1 MEKNYAIMFADVAGS
16 TSIYESMGNEIA
28 ERLIGDC
35 VQLMI
40 DITNSNNGC
49 VIKTIGDEVMSS
61 FPTANDATNAAIE
74 IQKQITIPDSDTG
87 TKLEVRIGM
96 HFGNA
101 IMKDD
106 DLFGDAVN
114 TAARMGG
121 IAKAGQ
127 IITTEYLVST
137 LDEKKKSSSRLFD
150 TAKVKGKEEELKIF
164 QIDWEEKG
172 NVTKFAS
179 TEDISKISNAK
190 GTIILKFAGEERIYT
205 DSDIRS
211 PIVIGRDDTCGIAV
225 NANFASRAHVN
236 LEYRRG
242 KFVLVDHSTN
252 GTYIKFNGQ
261 DEVFI
266 RREELPLL
274 NDGVINLGEVFS
286 EATPGQISFSILQKD

>member
-1 MEKNYAIMFADVAGS
+1 VEKDYAIMFADVAGS

-28 ERLIGDC
+28 ERLIGNC
-35 VQLMI
+35 VQGMI
-40 DITNSNNGC
+40 DITRKNNGH

-61 FPTANDATNAAIE
+61 FPTADDAANAAIE
-74 IQKQITIPDSDTG
+74 IQKKTEIADSETG
-87 TKLEVRIGM
+87 RKLEIRIGM
-96 HFGNA
+96 HFGTA
-101 IMKDD
+101 IMKDN
-106 DLFGDAVN
+106 DLFGDSVN

-137 LDEKKKSSSRLFD
+137 LDEKKKAAARLFD

-164 QIDWEEKG
+164 QIDWEEEG

-179 TEDISKISNAK
+179 SDDISKITNAK
-190 GTIILKFAGEERIYT
+190 GTILLKFAGEERFYT
-205 DSDIRS
+205 DSDFKS
-211 PIVIGRDDTCGIAV
+211 PVVIGRDASCNIAI
-225 NANFASRAHVN
+225 NAGYASRAHVN

-252 GTYIKFNGQ
+252 GTYVQFKGQ
-261 DEVFI
+261 DEIFI

-274 NDGVINLGEVFS
+274 GDGVFNLGEVIS
-286 EATPGQISFSILQKD
+286 EETPGQISFTILQT

>member
-16 TSIYESMGNEIA
+16 TNIYESMGNKVA
-28 ERLIGDC
+28 ERLIGNC
-35 VQLMI
+35 VQHMI
-40 DITNSNNGC
+40 DVTNKNNGR

-61 FPTANDATNAAIE
+61 FPTANDAANAAIE
-74 IQKQITIPDSDTG
+74 IQKQTVIPDIKTG
-87 TKLEVRIGM
+87 IRLEVRIGM
-96 HFGNA
+96 HYGNA
-101 IMKDD
+101 ILKDN

-137 LDEKKKSSSRLFD
+137 LDEKKKSASRLFD
-150 TAKVKGKEEELKIF
+150 TAKVKGKEKELKIF
-164 QIDWEEKG
+164 QIDWEEEG

-179 TEDISKISNAK
+179 TEDIRKISNAK
-190 GTIILKFAGEERIYT
+190 GTIILKFTGEERLYT
-205 DSDIRS
+205 DSDIKS
-211 PIVIGRDDTCGIAV
+211 PIIIGRDVSCDISID
-225 NANFASRAHVN
+225 ANYASRAHVN

-252 GTYIKFNGQ
+252 GTYVKFDGQ
-261 DEVFI
+261 EEVFI

-274 NDGVINLGEVFS
+274 SDGVINLGEMFS
-286 EATPGQISFSILQKD
+286 EKTPGQISFSILQRQ

>member
-16 TSIYESMGNEIA
+16 TRIYESMGNEIA
-28 ERLIGDC
+28 EKLIGNC
-35 VQLMI
+35 VQGMI
-40 DITNSNNGC
+40 DITNRNNGH

-61 FPTANDATNAAIE
+61 FPTADDATNAAIE
-74 IQKQITIPDSDTG
+74 IQKKTEIPDMETG

-96 HFGNA
+96 HFGTA
-101 IMKDD
+101 IMKDG

-127 IITTEYLVST
+127 IITTEHLVSE
-137 LDEKKKSSSRLFD
+137 LDEQNKSAARLFD

-164 QIDWEEKG
+164 QIDWEEEG

-179 TEDISKISNAK
+179 TAEINKVTNAK
-190 GTIILKFAGEERIYT
+190 GTILLRFAGEERLYT
-205 DSDIRS
+205 DSDFKS
-211 PIVIGRDDTCGIAV
+211 PVVIGRDASCNIALS
-225 NANFASRAHVN
+225 ANFASRIHVN

-252 GTYIKFNGQ
+252 GTYVKLDGQ
-261 DEVFI
+261 DEIFL
-266 RREELPLL
+266 RREELPLRG
-274 NDGVINLGEVFS
+274 NGVFNLGEVIS
-286 EATPGQISFSILQKD
+286 EATPGQVAFTILQQP

>member
-1 MEKNYAIMFADVAGS
+1 MEKDYAIMFADVAGS
-16 TSIYESMGNEIA
+16 TRIYESMGNEIA
-28 ERLIGDC
+28 EKLIGNRVRD
-35 VQLMI
+35 MI
-40 DITNSNNGC
+40 DITQRNNGR

-61 FPTANDATNAAIE
+61 FPTANDAANAAIE
-74 IQKQITIPDSDTG
+74 IQKKAEIPDSDTG
-87 TKLEVRIGM
+87 TKLEIRIGM
-96 HFGNA
+96 HFGTA

-106 DLFGDAVN
+106 DLFGDSVN

-127 IITTEYLVST
+127 IITTEFLVST
-137 LDEKKKSSSRLFD
+137 LDEKKKSAARLFD

-164 QIDWEEKG
+164 QIDWEEEG

-179 TEDISKISNAK
+179 SEDISKVTNAK
-190 GTIILKFAGEERIYT
+190 GTIFLKFAGEERLYT
-205 DSDIRS
+205 DSDFKS
-211 PIVIGRDDTCGIAV
+211 PVVIGRDNSCDIAI

-252 GTYIKFNGQ
+252 GTYVKFNGQ
-261 DEVFI
+261 DDIFI

-274 NDGVINLGEVFS
+274 GDGVFNLGEVFS
-286 EATPGQISFSILQKD
+286 EETPGQIAFTILQR

>member
-16 TSIYESMGNEIA
+16 TNIYESMGNEIA
-28 ERLIGDC
+28 ERLIGNC
-35 VQLMI
+35 VQYMI
-40 DITNSNNGC
+40 DITNKNNGR

-74 IQKQITIPDSDTG
+74 IQKQTVIPDSKTG
-87 TKLEVRIGM
+87 TRLEVRIGM

-101 IMKDD
+101 ILKDN

-137 LDEKKKSSSRLFD
+137 LDEKMKSASRFFD
-150 TAKVKGKEEELKIF
+150 TTKVKGKKETLKIF
-164 QIDWEEKG
+164 QIDWEEEG
-172 NVTKFAS
+172 NVTKFSSA
-179 TEDISKISNAK
+179 EDIRKITNAK

-205 DSDIRS
+205 DSDFSS
-211 PIVIGRDDTCGIAV
+211 PVVIGRDPGCNITI
-225 NANFASRAHVN
+225 NANFASRIHVN

-252 GTYIKFNGQ
+252 GTYIKFNEQ

-274 NDGVINLGEVFS
+274 GDGAINLGEVFTEKS
-286 EATPGQISFSILQKD
+286 PGQISFSILQR

>member
-1 MEKNYAIMFADVAGS
+1 MEKDYAIMFADVAGS

-28 ERLIGDC
+28 ERLIGNC
-35 VQLMI
+35 VQGMI
-40 DITNSNNGC
+40 DITRKNNGH

-61 FPTANDATNAAIE
+61 FPTADDAANAAIE
-74 IQKQITIPDSDTG
+74 IQKKTEIADSETG
-87 TKLEVRIGM
+87 RKLEIRIGM
-96 HFGNA
+96 HFGTA
-101 IMKDD
+101 IMKDN
-106 DLFGDAVN
+106 DLFGDSVN

-137 LDEKKKSSSRLFD
+137 LDEKKKAAARLFD

-164 QIDWEEKG
+164 QIDWEEEG

-179 TEDISKISNAK
+179 SDDISKITNAK
-190 GTIILKFAGEERIYT
+190 GTILLKFAGEERFYT
-205 DSDIRS
+205 DSDFKS
-211 PIVIGRDDTCGIAV
+211 PVVIGRDASCNIAI
-225 NANFASRAHVN
+225 NAGYASRAHVN

-252 GTYIKFNGQ
+252 GTYVQFKGQ
-261 DEVFI
+261 DEIFI

-274 NDGVINLGEVFS
+274 GDGVFNLGEVIS
-286 EATPGQISFSILQKD
+286 EETPGQISFTILQT

>member
-1 MEKNYAIMFADVAGS
+1 MFADVAGS
-16 TSIYESMGNEIA
+16 TNIYESMGNKIA

-35 VQLMI
+35 VQSMI
-40 DITNSNNGC
+40 NITKKNNGR

-74 IQKQITIPDSDTG
+74 IQKETEIPDVETG
-87 TKLEVRIGM
+87 RKLEIRIGM

-101 IMKDD
+101 ILKDE

-137 LDEKKKSSSRLFD
+137 LDEKKKSAARLFD
-150 TAKVKGKEEELKIF
+150 TAKVKGKEKELKIF
-164 QIDWEEKG
+164 QIDWEEEG

-179 TEDISKISNAK
+179 TQDISKITNAR
-190 GTIILKFAGEERIYT
+190 GTIILKFAGEERLYT
-205 DSDIRS
+205 DSDIKS
-211 PIVIGRDDTCGIAV
+211 PIIIGRDDSCDIPI
-225 NANFASRAHVN
+225 NANYASRAHVN

-252 GTYIKFNGQ
+252 GTYIKFKGQ
-261 DEVFI
+261 DEIFI

-274 NDGVINLGEVFS
+274 SDGVINLGEVFS
-286 EATPGQISFSILQKD
+286 EQTPGQISFSILQQQ